1 MHAFGRPR
9 NFCSS
14 AGCMGTVLVWCR
26 TIILSCFIIFMQMST
41 KEAIA
46 QNLFTFDALYKR
58 QVLLD
63 QLKEGLKLIGA
74 LKLIQTFPNEMLSL
88 FTFQGQL
95 AADDVIEAIDVKVSD
110 DSEGLKPED
119 EVLVTLLR
127 RYIRSLTHSCRHFY
141 IIIIFCCL
149 LLRYLI

>member
-1 MHAFGRPR
+1 
-9 NFCSS
+9 
-14 AGCMGTVLVWCR
+14 
-26 TIILSCFIIFMQMST
+26 MST

-88 FTFQGQL
+88 FTFQGQF
-95 AADDVIEAIDVKVSD
+95 AADDVLEAIDVKVSE

-119 EVLVTLLR
+119 EVLVTLLQ
-127 RYIRSLTHSCRHFY
+127 RYMRSLTHSGRHF
-141 IIIIFCCL
+141 IIFL
-149 LLRYLI
+149 

>member
-1 MHAFGRPR
+1 M
-9 NFCSS
+9 S
-14 AGCMGTVLVWCR
+14 A
-26 TIILSCFIIFMQMST
+26 

-74 LKLIQTFPNEMLSL
+74 LKLIQAFPKEMLPL

-95 AADDVIEAIDVKVSD
+95 TADDVLEAIDVRVSE
-110 DSEGLKPED
+110 DSKGLNQK
-119 EVLVTLLR
+119 T
-127 RYIRSLTHSCRHFY
+127 RYW
-141 IIIIFCCL
+141 
-149 LLRYLI
+149 